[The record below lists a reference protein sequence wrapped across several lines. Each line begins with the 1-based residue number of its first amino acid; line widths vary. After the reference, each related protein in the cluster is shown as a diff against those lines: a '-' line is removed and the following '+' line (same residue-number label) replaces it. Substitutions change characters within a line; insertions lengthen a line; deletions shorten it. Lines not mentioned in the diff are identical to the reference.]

1 MSKSVLMGVAVVA
14 MLGSACNRDAAN
26 APHDAAAAATPRND
40 VRFSAAE
47 QEFVQKAVKGNKME
61 AELAEMAKGK
71 ASNDAVEDFA
81 QMLERDHEKALEE
94 LRAIADKGDIKID
107 EAPPVEK
114 ASMDSKLHAATG
126 AAFDREYIVMMVD
139 AHKKNI
145 ASTEQMQA
153 TATGELKEFI
163 DEMLPVMREH
173 LAKAESLA
181 ASVAK

>member
-1 MSKSVLMGVAVVA
+1 MSKSVLMSIAVVA

-61 AELAEMAKGK
+61 SELAEMAKGK
-71 ASNDAVEDFA
+71 AENDAVEDFA

-107 EAPPVEK
+107 
-114 ASMDSKLHAATG
+114 
-126 AAFDREYIVMMVD
+126 
-139 AHKKNI
+139 
-145 ASTEQMQA
+145 
-153 TATGELKEFI
+153 
-163 DEMLPVMREH
+163 
-173 LAKAESLA
+173 
-181 ASVAK
+181 

>member
-1 MSKSVLMGVAVVA
+1 MSKSVLMGIAVVA

-40 VRFSAAE
+40 VRFSVPE

-71 ASNDAVEDFA
+71 ATNNDVENFA
-81 QMLERDHEKALEE
+81 QMLERDHEQALED
-94 LRAIADKGDIKID
+94 LRRIADKGDIKID

-114 ASMDSKLHAATG
+114 ASMDSKLDAASG
-126 AAFDREYIVMMVD
+126 AAFDREYIVMMVE

-145 ASTEQMQA
+145 AGTEQMQPN
-153 TATGELKEFI
+153 ATGELKEFI
-163 DEMLPVMREH
+163 DKMLPVMREH
-173 LAKAESLA
+173 LAKAEALA
-181 ASVAK
+181 AQLK